1 MMKTITDKKNK
12 AVNCTWSKF
21 VLGLG
26 VFTAMLS
33 GHAFAGFSVNNGLLL
48 DSYGN
53 PFIMRGVN
61 HAHTWYEHETP
72 QALQDIAGVG
82 ANAVRIVL
90 SNGEQT
96 EGWGKDSEA
105 SVGQIITQMKTLN
118 MISVLEV
125 HDVTGYP
132 EKVGSAPLSTAVDYW
147 IEIQDVLMGQ
157 EDYVII
163 NIGNEP
169 FGNTVTDQVWV
180 DEHITAIQRLRDAG
194 FTHTLMVD
202 AANWGQDWQ
211 EIMLTRAPEVFAAD
225 PLANVVFSVHMYDIY
240 NNRSIIDNYLDTFV
254 NDHQL
259 PLVVGE
265 FGADHIGADVDEV
278 SILELTDQY
287 NIGYLGWSWSGNSG
301 GTESLDITIGYDVNN
316 LSPWGDFLLN
326 SAYGIGNTSQIAS
339 VFTGGVGGV
348 FPPKAIPLSAT
359 ALQDTATDITLS
371 GTDLDGTIVG
381 YSITSQ
387 PNHGS
392 LTIVGPNVEYTPDSG
407 YTGSDSFSYTV
418 TDNSG
423 AISNPQ
429 MVSIAVVSAGGVG
442 NTAACEVNYDVHN
455 DWGAGAH
462 INVYIKNNQSV
473 DISGYSLSFTLGANE
488 SYLSSWNIG
497 SVTNTMNTVIVS
509 SLASYWNGT
518 IPANG
523 GEIVFGLQIN
533 KGNGAPIKPSLF
545 SLNNLTCM
553 AVP

>member
-1 MMKTITDKKNK
+1 MKTYKNK
-12 AVNCTWSKF
+12 KF
-21 VLGLG
+21 VNGKWSQVFLG
-26 VFTAMLS
+26 FALS
-33 GHAFAGFSVNNGLLL
+33 ASLLTTQAQAGFSVDNGLLL

-53 PFIMRGVN
+53 PFVMRGVN
-61 HAHTWYEHETP
+61 HAHTWYENETP

-82 ANAVRIVL
+82 ANSVRVVL
-90 SNGEQT
+90 SNGEQA

-105 SVGQIITQMKTLN
+105 AVGQIITQMKSLD
-118 MISVLEV
+118 MISVLEI
-125 HDVTGYP
+125 HDVTGFP

-147 IEIQDVLMGQ
+147 IEMQDVLMGE

-180 DEHITAIQRLRDAG
+180 DEHILAIQRLRNAG

-211 EIMLTRAPEVFAAD
+211 QIMLTRAPEVFAAD
-225 PLANVVFSVHMYDIY
+225 PLANIVFSVHMYDIY
-240 NNRSIIDNYLDTFV
+240 NNRNVIENYLDTFV
-254 NDHQL
+254 NDHKL

-265 FGADHIGADVDEV
+265 FGADHIGADVDEA

-316 LSPWGDFLLN
+316 LSTWGDFLLN
-326 SAYGIGNTSQIAS
+326 SPYGISNTSQIAS

-348 FPPKAIPLSAT
+348 FPPKAVPLTAT
-359 ALQDTATDITLS
+359 ALQDSMTDISLK

-381 YSITSQ
+381 YTITSQ
-387 PNHGS
+387 PSYGS
-392 LTIVGPNVEYTPDSG
+392 LTLVDAIVTYTPDSG
-407 YTGSDSFSYTV
+407 YTGADSFDYTV

-423 AISNPQ
+423 ATSNPQ
-429 MVSIAVVSAGGVG
+429 TVDVAVVSAGGVG
-442 NTAACEVNYDVHN
+442 NTPACEVNYDVHN

-462 INVYIKNNQSV
+462 INVYIKNNQAV
-473 DISGYSLSFTLGANE
+473 DISGYSLTFELGASE

-497 SVTNTMNTVIVS
+497 SVSNTMNTVTVS
-509 SLASYWNGT
+509 SASGYWNGT
-518 IPANG
+518 IAANG
-523 GEIVFGLQIN
+523 GEIVFGLQIK
-533 KGNGAPIKPSLF
+533 KGNGAPSKPKLF
-545 SLNNLTCM
+545 ALNNLTCM
-553 AVP
+553 ATP